1 VGIRAASGGGGATGR
16 AAPPTPPVDY
26 MPYATGSL
34 CAPQP
39 VVNRENVYAPNP
51 LNSPLSGLATLHTGG
66 VPASLS
72 SFASPG
78 SMGVGAASILT
89 PGPRSVLASPHP
101 SAKLLCALVF
111 FSSSHAQSSAK
122 AIRCV
127 AHHQR
132 PSQFPATR
140 GGYRRVGYEVG
151 CDEQCL
157 RACSMRM
164 LRRLRLVT
172 RHARHA
178 PCPSHAG
185 LAAIGCRRLFLCA
198 EAAANFNLLRLSTLS
213 RAILRCVKQYQPP
226 PPPRPSSATLLVTVA
241 PLAAP
246 TRSNRRRQAVC
257 LFVEHLT

>member
-1 VGIRAASGGGGATGR
+1 MYLLQSWEQQRVAIRAASGGGGAKGR

-51 LNSPLSGLATLHTGG
+51 LNSPLSGLATLHAGG

-89 PGPRSVLASPHP
+89 PGPRSTFAFPHL
-101 SAKLLCALVF
+101 SANLLCASLF
-111 FSSSHAQSSAK
+111 FSSSHAQSSAA
-122 AIRCV
+122 AIRCI
-127 AHHQR
+127 AQHQR
-132 PSQFPATR
+132 PSKFPAAR
-140 GGYRRVGYEVG
+140 GGRRRVGYEVG
-151 CDEQCL
+151 CDKQCL

-164 LRRLRLVT
+164 LRRLRSVT
-172 RHARHA
+172 RLPRHA
-178 PCPSHAG
+178 PCPFLAG

-198 EAAANFNLLRLSTLS
+198 EAAADFNLLRLA
-213 RAILRCVKQYQPP
+213 RFCVQFYG
-226 PPPRPSSATLLVTVA
+226 RNVW
-241 PLAAP
+241 
-246 TRSNRRRQAVC
+246 
-257 LFVEHLT
+257 F